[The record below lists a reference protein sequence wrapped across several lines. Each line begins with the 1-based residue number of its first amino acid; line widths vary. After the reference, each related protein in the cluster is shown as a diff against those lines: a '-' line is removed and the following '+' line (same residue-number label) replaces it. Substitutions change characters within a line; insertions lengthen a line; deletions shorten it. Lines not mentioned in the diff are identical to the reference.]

1 MSSGRDVMMDKWGT
15 DREER
20 IKWLKGQEQRQRDY
34 LDTINEER
42 DRIIRN
48 LEAIRY
54 EIINLEPA
62 L

>member
-20 IKWLKGQEQRQRDY
+20 IKWLKVQEQRMLDY

-42 DRIIRN
+42 DRIGRNITEIRLEIVN
-48 LEAIRY
+48 LEQ
-54 EIINLEPA
+54 A

>member
-20 IKWLKGQEQRQRDY
+20 IKWLKGQEQRQSDY

>member
-1 MSSGRDVMMDKWGT
+1 MSSGRDVMMDNWGT

-20 IKWLKGQEQRQRDY
+20 IKWLKKQEQRQSDY
-34 LDTINEER
+34 LNTINEER
-42 DRIIRN
+42 DRIVKN

>member
-1 MSSGRDVMMDKWGT
+1 MSSGRDVMMDKWDT

>member
-20 IKWLKGQEQRQRDY
+20 IKWLKGQEKRQRDY

-42 DRIIRN
+42 DRIVKN